1 MNEEPGWRVDSYFA
15 YQSAIHSPKCRAVNK
30 SIIQSFT
37 HSIIPFMSVRVRFA
51 PSPTGPLHIGGVRTA
66 LYNYLFA
73 RKMGGKML
81 LRIEDTDQNRF
92 VPGAEDYIREALA
105 WVGIEIDEG
114 QGPGG
119 PHAPYR
125 QSERRDIYRAEADRL
140 IAEDKAYYAFDTA
153 EELDAMRKRLEEANA
168 PAAQYNAITRMQ
180 MKNSLTLPPTDVKAR
195 MDAGE
200 PYVIRLKTPR
210 KEEVRLNDLI
220 RGWVTVHSSAI
231 DDKVLLK
238 SDGLPTYH
246 LANVVDD
253 HIMEITHV
261 IRGEE
266 WLPSAPLHVLLYRY
280 LGWES
285 TMPQFAHLPLLLKPE
300 GNGKLSKRDADLG
313 GFPIF
318 PLQWTDPFSGVVAR
332 GFREDGYLPEATVNF
347 LALLGWNPGTEQELF
362 TMDELIATFDLERIH
377 KAGARFDIQKA
388 TWFNHQ
394 YLREQPD
401 AVLAPIVQQQATE
414 VGIDCPTDK
423 ALKIAAL
430 LKGRVNFA
438 RELFGEAK
446 TIFYTPTD
454 YDETI
459 AATKWNADAVNAV
472 TTFRNSLLAF
482 DGEFMADAIKHVL
495 SDAMQQAGI
504 KQGKIM
510 QAMRLALTGS
520 GVGPDLMLTMEIIG
534 KAEVLKRLGQAL
546 DTLKLPVA

>member
-1 MNEEPGWRVDSYFA
+1 MNPGSD
-15 YQSAIHSPKCRAVNK
+15 
-30 SIIQSFT
+30 
-37 HSIIPFMSVRVRFA
+37 VRVRFA
-51 PSPTGPLHIGGVRTA
+51 PSPTGALHIGGVRTA

-92 VPGAEDYIREALA
+92 VPGAEEYILDALR

-114 QGPGG
+114 QGVGG

-125 QSERRDIYRAEADRL
+125 QSERKAIYQKEAQRL
-140 IAEDKAYYAFDTA
+140 VNEGKAYYAFDTA
-153 EELDAMRKRLEEANA
+153 GELDAMRKRLEEANA
-168 PAAQYNAITRMQ
+168 PAAQYNSITRMQ
-180 MKNSLTLPPTDVKAR
+180 MRNSLTMQPEDVRAR
-195 MDAGE
+195 IDAGD
-200 PYVIRLKTPR
+200 PYVIRLKTPS

-220 RGWVTVHSSAI
+220 RGWINVHSSAI
-231 DDKVLLK
+231 DDKILLK

-246 LANVVDD
+246 LANIVDD
-253 HIMEITHV
+253 HLMGITHV

-280 LGWES
+280 LGWED

-318 PLQWTDPFSGVVAR
+318 PLQWTDPVTGQLAR
-332 GFREDGYLPEATVNF
+332 GFREDGYLPEAMINF

-362 TMDELIATFDLERIH
+362 TMDELIASFDLTQVH

-388 TWFNHQ
+388 QWFNHQ
-394 YLREQPD
+394 YIRQQPD
-401 AVLAPIVQQQATE
+401 AELAPVVQQQAEAAGYTCSLE
-414 VGIDCPTDK
+414 K
-423 ALKIAAL
+423 AEKITAL

-438 RELFGEAK
+438 REIFTEAG
-446 TIFYTPTD
+446 TIFNAPTT
-454 YDETI
+454 YDDGV
-459 AATKWNADAVNAV
+459 AAAKWNDDAVKAVSAFRDALQSFAGDFVVESIKHTLADAV
-472 TTFRNSLLAF
+472 
-482 DGEFMADAIKHVL
+482 
-495 SDAMQQAGI
+495 QQAGI

-520 GVGPDLMLTMEIIG
+520 GAGPDLMLTLEIIG
-534 KAEVLKRLGQAL
+534 KAETIKRLEQAL
-546 DTLKLPVA
+546 HTLKTPVS

>member
-1 MNEEPGWRVDSYFA
+1 
-15 YQSAIHSPKCRAVNK
+15 
-30 SIIQSFT
+30 
-37 HSIIPFMSVRVRFA
+37 MSKPVRVRFA

-92 VPGAEDYIREALA
+92 VPGAEDYILESLR
-105 WVGIEIDEG
+105 WVGIQIDEG
-114 QGPGG
+114 QGVGG
-119 PHAPYR
+119 PDGPYR
-125 QSERRDIYRAEADRL
+125 QSERREIYQKEAQRL
-140 IAEDKAYYAFDTA
+140 INEGKAYYAFDTA

-180 MKNSLTLPPTDVKAR
+180 MRNSLTLKPEDVRAR

-210 KEEVRLNDLI
+210 KEEVRLNDII
-220 RGWVTVHSSAI
+220 RGWVNVHSSAI

-246 LANVVDD
+246 LANIVDD
-253 HIMEITHV
+253 HLMGITHV

-280 LGWES
+280 LGWED

-318 PLQWTDPFSGVVAR
+318 PLQWTDPFTGTVAR
-332 GFREDGYLPEATVNF
+332 GFREDGYLPEATINF

-362 TMDELIATFDLERIH
+362 SMDELVASFDLSQVH

-388 TWFNHQ
+388 QWFNHQ
-394 YLREQPD
+394 YIRQQSD
-401 AVLAPIVQQQATE
+401 TDLAPTVQQQAE
-414 VGIDCPTDK
+414 K
-423 ALKIAAL
+423 AGFVCSIEKAEKIAAL

-438 RELFGEAK
+438 HEIFTEAG
-446 TIFYTPTD
+446 TIFNAPIA
-454 YDETI
+454 YDEAIVT
-459 AATKWNADAVNAV
+459 AKWNADAVKAV
-472 TTFRNSLLAF
+472 TVFRDALQSF
-482 DGEFMADAIKHVL
+482 DGEFLADTIKHTL
-495 SDAMQQAGI
+495 SDTMQQAGI

-520 GVGPDLMLTMEIIG
+520 GAGPDLMLTMEIIG
-534 KAEVLKRLGQAL
+534 KDETIGRLEKAL
-546 DTLKLPVA
+546 ETLKMPA

>member
-1 MNEEPGWRVDSYFA
+1 
-15 YQSAIHSPKCRAVNK
+15 
-30 SIIQSFT
+30 
-37 HSIIPFMSVRVRFA
+37 
-51 PSPTGPLHIGGVRTA
+51 
-66 LYNYLFA
+66 
-73 RKMGGKML
+73 ML

-92 VPGAEDYIREALA
+92 VPGAEDYILESLR

-114 QGPGG
+114 QGVGG

-125 QSERRDIYRAEADRL
+125 QSERQTIYRQEAERL
-140 IAEDKAYYAFDTA
+140 IAEGKAYYAFDTA

-180 MKNSLTLPPTDVKAR
+180 MRNSLTLKPDEVRAR
-195 MDAGE
+195 MDAGD

-210 KEEVRLNDLI
+210 KEEVRFNDII
-220 RGWVTVHSSAI
+220 RGWINVHSSAI

-246 LANVVDD
+246 LANIVDD
-253 HIMEITHV
+253 HLMGITHV

-313 GFPIF
+313 GFPVF
-318 PLQWTDPFSGVVAR
+318 PLQWTDPFTGVMAR

-362 TMDELIATFDLERIH
+362 TMDELIASFDLAQVH

-388 TWFNHQ
+388 QWFNHQ
-394 YLREQPD
+394 YIRQRPD
-401 AVLAPIVQQQATE
+401 AELAPVVQQQADAAGFVCSIE
-414 VGIDCPTDK
+414 K
-423 ALKIAAL
+423 AEKIVAL

-438 RELFGEAK
+438 SEIFGEAE
-446 TIFYTPTD
+446 TIFNTPTT
-454 YDETI
+454 YDE
-459 AATKWNADAVNAV
+459 AVASAKWNADAERAV
-472 TTFRNSLLAF
+472 AAFRNALTQF
-482 DGEFMADAIKHVL
+482 DEPFMADDIKHL
-495 SDAMQQAGI
+495 LADTMQQAGI

-510 QAMRLALTGS
+510 QALRLALTGL
-520 GVGPDLMLTMEIIG
+520 GTGPDLMLTMEIIG
-534 KAEVLKRLGQAL
+534 KEETSKRLEQAL
-546 DTLKLPVA
+546 STLTIATN

>member
-1 MNEEPGWRVDSYFA
+1 MSE
-15 YQSAIHSPKCRAVNK
+15 NK
-30 SIIQSFT
+30 
-37 HSIIPFMSVRVRFA
+37 PVRVRFA

-73 RKMGGKML
+73 RKMGGQML

-92 VPGAEDYIREALA
+92 VPGAEDYILEALR

-114 QGPGG
+114 QGVGG

-125 QSERRDIYRAEADRL
+125 QSERREIYQKEAQRL
-140 IAEDKAYYAFDTA
+140 ISEGKAYYAFDTA

-168 PAAQYNAITRMQ
+168 PAAQYNAITRTQ
-180 MKNSLTLPPTDVKAR
+180 MRNSLTMKPDEVKAR

-220 RGWVTVHSSAI
+220 RGWVNVHSSAI

-246 LANVVDD
+246 LANIVDD
-253 HIMEITHV
+253 HLMGITHV

-280 LGWES
+280 LGWED

-318 PLQWTDPFSGVVAR
+318 PLQWTDPVTGQVAK
-332 GFREDGYLPEATVNF
+332 GFREEGYLPEATVNF

-362 TMDELIATFDLERIH
+362 TMDELIASFDIAQVH

-388 TWFNHQ
+388 QWFNHQ
-394 YLREQPD
+394 YIRLRPD
-401 AVLAPIVQQQATE
+401 AELAPTVQQQAE
-414 VGIDCPTDK
+414 AAGFPCSPEM
-423 ALKIAAL
+423 AEKIVAL

-438 RELFGEAK
+438 HEIFTEAG
-446 TIFYTPTD
+446 TIFNAPTD
-454 YDETI
+454 YDEAI
-459 AATKWNADAVNAV
+459 VATKWNDDAVRAV
-472 TTFRNSLLAF
+472 TAFRDALQSL
-482 DGEFMADAIKHVL
+482 DGGFVAETIKHTL
-495 SDAMQQAGI
+495 SEAMQLAGI

-520 GVGPDLMLTMEIIG
+520 GAGPDLMLTMEIIG
-534 KAEVLKRLGQAL
+534 KDETVGRLERAL
-546 DTLKLPVA
+546 STLKTPVN

>member
-1 MNEEPGWRVDSYFA
+1 MNQRNPGSD
-15 YQSAIHSPKCRAVNK
+15 
-30 SIIQSFT
+30 
-37 HSIIPFMSVRVRFA
+37 VRVRFA

-92 VPGAEDYIREALA
+92 VPGAEAYILDALRWA
-105 WVGIEIDEG
+105 GIEIDEG
-114 QGPGG
+114 QGTGG

-125 QSERRDIYRAEADRL
+125 QSERRDIYQKEAQRL
-140 IAEDKAYYAFDTA
+140 IDEDKAYYAFDTA
-153 EELDAMRKRLEEANA
+153 EELDAMRQRLEAANA

-180 MKNSLTLPPTDVKAR
+180 MRNSLTLKPEEVKAR

-220 RGWVTVHSSAI
+220 RGWVNVHSSAI

-246 LANVVDD
+246 LANIVDD
-253 HIMEITHV
+253 HLMGITHV

-280 LGWES
+280 LGWED

-318 PLQWTDPFSGVVAR
+318 PLQWTDPSTGQVAR
-332 GFREDGYLPEATVNF
+332 GFREDGYLPEATINF

-362 TMDELIATFDLERIH
+362 TMDELIASFDLAQVH

-388 TWFNHQ
+388 QWFNHQ
-394 YLREQPD
+394 YIKEQPD
-401 AVLAPIVQQQATE
+401 AVLAPAVQEQAQAAGYTCSPE
-414 VGIDCPTDK
+414 K
-423 ALKIAAL
+423 AEKIAAL

-438 RELFGEAK
+438 REIVDEAA
-446 TIFYTPTD
+446 TIFNAPTH
-454 YDETI
+454 YDETVT
-459 AATKWNADAVNAV
+459 AAKWNADAVKAV
-472 TTFRNSLLAF
+472 TAF
-482 DGEFMADAIKHVL
+482 HGALVPYEGEFIADNIKHTL
-495 SDAMQQAGI
+495 SDAMTQAGI

-520 GVGPDLMLTMEIIG
+520 GAGPDLMLTMEIIG
-534 KAEVLKRLGQAL
+534 KAETVRRLEQAL
-546 DTLKLPVA
+546 VTLPQP

>member
-1 MNEEPGWRVDSYFA
+1 
-15 YQSAIHSPKCRAVNK
+15 
-30 SIIQSFT
+30 
-37 HSIIPFMSVRVRFA
+37 MSTPVRVRFA

-73 RKMGGKML
+73 RKMGGQML

-92 VPGAEDYIREALA
+92 VPGAEEYILEALR

-114 QGPGG
+114 QGTGG

-125 QSERRDIYRAEADRL
+125 QSERRAIYQKEAQRL
-140 IAEDKAYYAFDTA
+140 VDEGKAYYAFDTA
-153 EELDAMRKRLEEANA
+153 DELDAMRKRLEEANA

-180 MKNSLTLPPTDVKAR
+180 MRNSLTMKADEVRTR
-195 MDAGE
+195 MEAGE

-220 RGWVTVHSSAI
+220 RGWVNVHSSAI

-246 LANVVDD
+246 LANIVDD
-253 HIMEITHV
+253 HLMGITHV

-318 PLQWTDPFSGVVAR
+318 PLQWTDPVTGQVAK
-332 GFREDGYLPEATVNF
+332 GFREEGYLPEATINF

-362 TMDELIATFDLERIH
+362 TMDELIASFDLTQVH

-388 TWFNHQ
+388 QWFNHQ
-394 YLREQPD
+394 YIRQQSD
-401 AVLAPIVQQQATE
+401 AALAPAVQQQAE
-414 VGIDCPTDK
+414 AAGFACPPEK
-423 ALKIAAL
+423 AEKIAAL

-438 RELFGEAK
+438 REIFTEAD
-446 TIFYTPTD
+446 TIFNAPTS
-454 YDETI
+454 YDEAIVT
-459 AATKWNADAVNAV
+459 AKWNDDAVKAV
-472 TTFRNSLLAF
+472 TAFRDALIPF
-482 DGEFMADAIKHVL
+482 EGEFVAENIKHTL
-495 SDAMQQAGI
+495 SDAMTQAGI

-520 GVGPDLMLTMEIIG
+520 GAGPMLTMEIIG
-534 KAEVLKRLGQAL
+534 KEETLRTGESVIKCMMYGILCIADTNSWHTRLRGITA
-546 DTLKLPVA
+546 